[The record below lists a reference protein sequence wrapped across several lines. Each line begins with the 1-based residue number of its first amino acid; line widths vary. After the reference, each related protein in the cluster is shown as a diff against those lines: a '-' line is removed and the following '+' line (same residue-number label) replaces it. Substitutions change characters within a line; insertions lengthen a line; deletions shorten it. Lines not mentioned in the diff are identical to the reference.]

1 MKRFIFLPLLFA
13 LMILPTGYNNY
24 PRNEAIRIQSPDKKE
39 ITTDDYDK
47 FEYRIPMRDGVEL
60 FTSVYIPKD
69 RSRKYPILMTRTPY
83 SVGPYGKDKKASLHH
98 SQLFINEKFI
108 FVFQDVRGQ
117 FMSEGKFV
125 NMRPELDNDTESKTQ
140 IDESTDAWDTVDW
153 LIKNIPDNNGK
164 VGIWGSSYPG
174 FYSATAAIHAHPAIK
189 AVSPQAPI
197 ADWFFDD
204 FHHHGAFFLPYFG
217 FLYSFGQP
225 HTQPT
230 THKGK
235 RFEYGTP
242 DGYHFYL
249 NKLGALSNV
258 NSKFFHNNIDFWNKI
273 VEHPNYDDFWQKRNL
288 LPHLKN
294 IKPAVL
300 IVGGWYDAEDLYG
313 TLNVYSTIEKNNPNT
328 VNSIVMGPWQHG
340 GWIKTL
346 GDHLGNVMFST
357 DPDPSTYYQEH
368 IEFPF
373 FMHYLKDKKDPRL
386 AEAIMYDP
394 GLNKWEEFDQ
404 WPPANLEKTRL
415 YLRGDGTLEHTSQ
428 SQGQAYREFISD
440 PNKPV
445 PFTEDI
451 AIGMTRKYMTDDQ
464 RFASRRPDVLTYQT
478 DVLHQDVTL
487 AGKSIANLYISI
499 SQTDA
504 DWVVKLID
512 VYPDD
517 AKDNQFTSDHQHMA
531 GYEQMVRSEVI
542 RGRFRNSYEK
552 PEPFVP
558 MKVTQVRFPLQDVL
572 HTFKKGHRI
581 MIQVQSTWF
590 PLVDRNPQKYVAN
603 IFEAK
608 DSDFVP
614 SINRVWSKGEEASFI
629 EVGILKQVKNYP
641 HDCGPSVPMDEK

>member
-1 MKRFIFLPLLFA
+1 MKQFIFLSFLMV
-13 LMILPTGYNNY
+13 LMILPTGYNNH
-24 PRNEAIRIQSPDKKE
+24 PRNEPASYPTNDKKE
-39 ITTDDYDK
+39 ITSDDYDK
-47 FEYRIPMRDGVEL
+47 FEYQIPMRDGVKL

-83 SVGPYGKDKKASLHH
+83 SVGPYGKDKKPRLHH
-98 SQLFINEKFI
+98 SQLFIDEKFI

-125 NMRPELDNDTESKTQ
+125 NMRPELENYTDNKEQ
-140 IDESTDAWDTVDW
+140 IDESTDTWDTVDW
-153 LIKNIPDNNGK
+153 LINNLPNNNGK
-164 VGIWGSSYPG
+164 VGIWGISYPG
-174 FYSATAAIHAHPAIK
+174 FYSATATIHAHPAIK

-204 FHHHGAFFLPYFG
+204 FHHHGAFFLPHSFG
-217 FLYSFGQP
+217 FLSIFGQP
-225 HTQPT
+225 HRGPT
-230 THKGK
+230 TTWGK
-235 RFEYGTP
+235 RFDYKTP

-249 NKLGALSNV
+249 DKLGALSNV

-273 VEHPNYDDFWQKRNL
+273 AEHPNYDDFWQKRNL

-313 TLNVYSTIEKNNPNT
+313 ALNIYSTIEKNNSNT
-328 VNSIVMGPWQHG
+328 VNTIVMGPWQHG
-340 GWIKTL
+340 GWSRTR
-346 GDHLGNVMFST
+346 GDHLGNIQFST
-357 DPDPSTYYQEH
+357 DPDPSAYYQKH

-373 FMHYLKDKKDPRL
+373 FMHYLKDKKDPHL

-394 GLNKWEEFDQ
+394 GLNKWKEFDQ
-404 WPPANLEKTRL
+404 WPPANTVKARL
-415 YLRGDGTLEHTSQ
+415 YLRGDGSLEYTSQ
-428 SQGQAYREFISD
+428 SKGQPYREFISD

-451 AIGMTRKYMTDDQ
+451 ANGMTRKYMTDDQ
-464 RFASRRPDVLTYQT
+464 RFASRRPDVLAYQT
-478 DVLHQDVTL
+478 GELQQNITL
-487 AGKSIANLYISI
+487 AGKLMTNLYVSI

-517 AKDNQFTSDHQHMA
+517 EKDNQYTSDHLHMA
-531 GYEQMVRSEVI
+531 GYQQMVRSEVI
-542 RGRFRNSYEK
+542 RGRFRNSYEN
-552 PEPFVP
+552 PEPFIP
-558 MKVTQVRFPLQDVL
+558 MEVSLVKLPLQDVL

-590 PLVDRNPQKYVAN
+590 PLVDRNPQKYVPN

-608 DSDFVP
+608 DSDFVT
-614 SINRVWSKGEEASFI
+614 SVNRVWSKGEEASFVEI
-629 EVGILKQVKNYP
+629 GILK
-641 HDCGPSVPMDEK
+641 